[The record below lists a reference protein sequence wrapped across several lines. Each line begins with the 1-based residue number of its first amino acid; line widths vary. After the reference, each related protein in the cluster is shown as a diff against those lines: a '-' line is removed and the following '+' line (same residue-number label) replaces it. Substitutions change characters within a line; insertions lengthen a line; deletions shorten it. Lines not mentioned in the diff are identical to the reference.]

1 MKHRLERVNELIR
14 RELGELIT
22 RELRFTSKLV
32 TIQQVDITPDLRHA
46 HIYISFIGS
55 EEEQNADM
63 AALHDKRAMLQQAL
77 SKRVVLKF
85 TPQLHFKVDASIVRG
100 TRILTIM
107 DQIEHPKAAPD
118 PQDYEFDDREDLDEN
133 GR

>member
-22 RELRFTSKLV
+22 REFRFKSKLV
-32 TIQQVDITPDLRHA
+32 TLQQVDITPDLRHA
-46 HIYISFIGS
+46 HIYVSFIG
-55 EEEQNADM
+55 EEPEQNADM
-63 AALHDKRAMLQQAL
+63 ATLHDNRQMLQQAL

-85 TPQLHFKVDASIVRG
+85 TPQLHFKIDPSIIRG

-107 DQIEHPKAAPD
+107 DQIENPPSEPD
-118 PQDYEFDDREDLDEN
+118 SPDHESDDREEDEN